1 MDNFWVKQAFDRGG
15 KPQVRSLSTH
25 ATADVTIVGGGYLG
39 LWTAIRIKE
48 RSPSLKVAVV
58 ERDLCGAGASG
69 RNGGFVTSYWAKYLS
84 LHKLCGTDEAN
95 RIAKSSAEAVL
106 EIGAFC
112 REHGID
118 AEFRADGWLWTATSV
133 PQIGCWNILISELA
147 KYNVRPFEV
156 LDTAQV
162 ARLGGTDRNLAGVF
176 EPDAATVQPAIL
188 ALGLRSHA
196 QKLGVTIYEH
206 SPMIRLERTRT
217 PKVITG
223 KGSVTSKKVVLAMN
237 AWAAQF
243 RYLRRK
249 VAIVSSDMIA
259 TTARPDEL
267 NEIGFVK
274 GVAICDSRMFLNYYR
289 NTPDGRIVFGK
300 SLGHFAF
307 AGQVVDHYEGPSLR
321 AGEVEEG
328 FRKLYPMLN
337 GMDIESSWTGPIDRS
352 VDGLPFFGRLDN
364 HPNISFGIGFSGQG
378 VGPTVLGG
386 KILASLALDEV
397 NEWSNCG
404 LVRDEVDKFPVEP
417 FRYVGSILVREALR
431 RKEGLEDRARHP
443 DPLTIAIANLAPVGY
458 VPSRRN

>member
-1 MDNFWVKQAFDRGG
+1 MENFWLRQAFDRFG

-25 ATADVTIVGGGYLG
+25 VTADVTIVGGGYLG

-48 RSPSLKVAVV
+48 RSPSLKVAVL

-84 LHKLCGTDEAN
+84 LHKLCGTDEAT

-112 REHGID
+112 RENGID
-118 AEFRADGWLWTATSV
+118 AEFRSDGWLWTATSA
-133 PQIGCWNILISELA
+133 PQIGCWNILINELA
-147 KYNVRPFEV
+147 KHNVRPFEI
-156 LDTAQV
+156 LDNPEV

-176 EPDAATVQPAIL
+176 EPEAATIQPAIL

-196 QKLGVTIYEH
+196 QKLGVMIYEH

-217 PKVITG
+217 PKVITR
-223 KGSVTSKKVVLAMN
+223 KGSVTSGKVVLAMN
-237 AWAAQF
+237 AWGARF
-243 RYLRRK
+243 SYLRRT

-259 TTARPDEL
+259 TTAKPDEL
-267 NEIGFVK
+267 NDIGFVK

-307 AGQVVDHYEGPSLR
+307 AGQVANLYEGPSLR
-321 AGEVEEG
+321 AGEVEES
-328 FRKLYPMLN
+328 FRDLYPMLN
-337 GMDIESSWTGPIDRS
+337 GMEIESSWTGPIDRS
-352 VDGLPFFGRLDN
+352 VDGLPFFGLLNN
-364 HPNISFGIGFSGQG
+364 HPSIFFGIGFSGQG

-386 KILASLALDEV
+386 KILASLALGEA
-397 NEWSNCG
+397 NQWSRCG
-404 LVRDEVDKFPVEP
+404 LVRDNVEKFPIEP
-417 FRYVGSILVREALR
+417 FRYAGSILVREALR
-431 RKEGLEDRARHP
+431 RKEDLEDRARRA
-443 DPLTIAIANLAPVGY
+443 DPLTLAIANLAPVGY
-458 VPSRRN
+458 VPSRRD